1 LSHEKNN
8 NQYPK
13 ELITIEKITGD
24 SLETTK
30 VLTVVNNE
38 FEEKAVETAI
48 SFMNSFNDQDNS
60 GCSDA
65 CNFPHARVGKGGK
78 LIVTEKP
85 PIPNENFFEWFINE
99 YGWNHSCWDYRRVI
113 QSDPNKVH
121 LQIQFS
127 RYRADGSKIGVFPS
141 LWIITNQEGHW
152 GIKMRSSFA
161 P

>member
-1 LSHEKNN
+1 MSQRNN
-8 NQYPK
+8 INPYPK
-13 ELITIEKITGD
+13 ELITIEKITED
-24 SLETTK
+24 SFETTT
-30 VLTVVNNE
+30 VSTVVNNE
-38 FEEKAVETAI
+38 SEEIAVKTAI
-48 SFMNSFNDQDNS
+48 FFMTSFNNQDS
-60 GCSDA
+60 YRCSNA
-65 CNFPHARVGKGGK
+65 CNYPHARVGKSGK
-78 LIVTEKP
+78 LNITDRP
-85 PIPNENFFEWFINE
+85 PIQKGDFFDWLTSV
-99 YGWNHSCWDYRRVI
+99 YKWNHSCWDYRRVI

>member
-1 LSHEKNN
+1 LSQKKST

-13 ELITIEKITGD
+13 EIITIEKISGD

-30 VLTVVNNE
+30 VTTVVNNE
-38 FEEKAVETAI
+38 FEERAVETAI
-48 SFMNSFNDQDNS
+48 SFMNSFNNQDNS

-65 CNFPHARVGKGGK
+65 CNFPHARVGEGGK
-78 LIVTEKP
+78 LIVTVKP
-85 PIPNENFFEWFINE
+85 PIQNDEFFEWFTNI
-99 YGWNHSCWDYRRVI
+99 YKWNHSCWDYRRVI

>member
-1 LSHEKNN
+1 LSQEKSN

-13 ELITIEKITGD
+13 EIITMEKITGD

-30 VLTVVNNE
+30 VSTVVNNE
-38 FEEKAVETAI
+38 FEERAVETAI
-48 SFMNSFNDQDNS
+48 SFMNSFNNQNNS

-65 CNFPHARVGKGGK
+65 INFPHARVGVGGK
-78 LIVTEKP
+78 LIVTEKT
-85 PIPNENFFEWFINE
+85 PIQNDGFFEWFTNI
-99 YGWNHSCWDYRRVI
+99 YKWNHSYWDYRRVI

-127 RYRADGSKIGVFPS
+127 RYKADGSKIGVFPS
-141 LWIITNQEGHW
+141 LWIVTNQEGHW

>member
-1 LSHEKNN
+1 MSQKKST

-13 ELITIEKITGD
+13 EIITIEKITED
-24 SLETTK
+24 SLEKTK
-30 VLTVVNNE
+30 VPTVINNE
-38 FEEKAVETAI
+38 FEEKAVQTAI
-48 SFMNSFNDQDNS
+48 SFMNNFNEQDNR
-60 GCSDA
+60 GCSNA
-65 CNFPHARVGKGGK
+65 CNFPHARVGLGGK
-78 LIVTEKP
+78 LVVTENP
-85 PIPNENFFEWFINE
+85 PIQNDEFFEWFINI
-99 YGWNHSCWDYRRVI
+99 YKWNHSCWDYRRVI

-121 LQIQFS
+121 LQVQFS